1 MKRSLQAKLLVLAVF
16 VAGLLSGAVIAN
28 VYEERVQGDERR
40 VESNNRYRDR
50 GRDHNHQ
57 SFEDYLGLTPEQR
70 DQLSGILEDSR
81 DGYRE
86 LRARTRPEYQA
97 IRDASRER
105 IRGILTDE
113 QRERYE
119 EWINRE
125 RERENN
131 RRRGRG
137 RGGSR

>member
-1 MKRSLQAKLLVLAVF
+1 MTRTLQAKLLVLAVF
-16 VAGLLSGAVIAN
+16 LAGMLSGAVIAN

-40 VESNNRYRDR
+40 VESNARNRDR
-50 GRDHNHQ
+50 ERDHNHQ

-70 DQLSGILEDSR
+70 DQLSGILEESR

-125 RERENN
+125 RERDNN

>member
-1 MKRSLQAKLLVLAVF
+1 MKRTLQAKLLVLAVF

-28 VYEERVQGDERR
+28 VYEARVQGDERR
-40 VESNNRYRDR
+40 VESNDRNRDR

-70 DQLSGILEDSR
+70 DELSGILEDSR
-81 DGYRE
+81 DGYFE

-125 RERENN
+125 RERDDN

>member
-1 MKRSLQAKLLVLAVF
+1 MTRTLQARLLVLAVF
-16 VAGLLSGAVIAN
+16 VAGVLGGAVVTN
-28 VYEERVQGDERR
+28 VYEKRVQGDERR
-40 VESNNRYRDR
+40 VEPNDRNRDR

-57 SFEDYLGLTPEQR
+57 RFEDYLGLTPEQR
-70 DQLSGILEDSR
+70 DQLSRILEDSR

-86 LRARTRPEYQA
+86 LRARTRPEYQT

-113 QRERYE
+113 QRERYQ

-125 RERENN
+125 RERDNN